1 MTLFCMEIGPVE
13 AVPVKRFSKY
23 GRAAAS
29 MAWAGFMASEVLDI
43 GRLSWEQIS
52 DLLNQMR
59 DQIS

>member
-1 MTLFCMEIGPVE
+1 ME